1 MFTRQPSTPE
11 FESTVPYLYDPRT
24 RESRHSAGNKAPKAP
39 GMHPGSVGVP
49 WLAFSTRALDM
60 RRSWYRCT

>member
-1 MFTRQPSTPE
+1 MFTRDSLRPPE
-11 FESTVPYLYDPRT
+11 FESNVPYLYDPRT

-39 GMHPGSVGVP
+39 WHAP
-49 WLAFSTRALDM
+49 WQRRRTLARIQHTDM